1 MSRFS
6 NLYAEKIFAEHPLA
20 LWSLDDATDY
30 VSLISE
36 TGRDISLWSKTGVD
50 RAITTTES
58 LGQPIPL
65 SLTGEFAGE
74 VTDFD
79 NASLTLVSN
88 KVFNSSE
95 LNSDMANFTLGAH
108 FLFKS
113 QFVEDFELG
122 YQYFDEALGQD
133 VIVSRLFKIP
143 AALVWIFA
151 SDTFS
156 LPPLGVDIK
165 IYLKV
170 NYFDQSNTPESY
182 IGYINGLTVGQWAE
196 EFHSSSLGTELE
208 TFPENIALNVE
219 NAVAALPYGLGTEKG
234 YYLVDNNRFLAKKS
248 GIPMV
253 YGATGSTSL
262 QSNNNNPALILP
274 GLGFLNEVG
283 KYRDYTLE
291 FWLRIDANTV
301 EPKRIVG
308 PIASED
314 GIYVEGPFIT
324 IKIGDLSFSH
334 FVAEWFRPMLIDLS
348 LSENFARLLINGEQV
363 LVFEINRDALDLPN
377 KTNEDGK
384 DQDWIGF
391 YSYEDVSP
399 MQIDSVAIY
408 SYQVPEI
415 VAKRRWVFGQGV
427 EYPEN
432 INSAY
437 SASSFVVDYS
447 FANYAKNY
455 IYPDIGRWQQG
466 TSDNASIENNQLSS
480 PQYSLPE
487 INISDKT
494 FNELVEDIVLDEDN
508 PYITFKPNADW
519 ENTESCLT
527 FPSLDF
533 LNEEIQSFYGL
544 FSSEYPSSGMQE
556 LIKIENSFSGD
567 YLLIRINGDQIE
579 YVLKYREIEEVIY
592 NSWYPENEPFLAG
605 ISLKKFSSY
614 FGKRV
619 LAFFGNLNQLSM
631 FVGGNKNFSNT
642 FRGKLYSLGF
652 SNKRNLSKIENYFNL
667 LGTPIAY
674 ENVFSRYTQ
683 EIFYNGGDFYFGNE
697 PVFYVNTIDG
707 GDPSSRPAPDPFTHI
722 ASYTLK
728 PTSYFGKISLDIAT
742 DSYWEDYVP
751 LSSLS
756 QKVDPGDGKLVS
768 TFDFV
773 QFNIG
778 YPALSKF
785 LNNQYDT
792 GMSDV
797 KTYIVFRETAT
808 GSNVL
813 PARIS
818 KLEKLSKTNVVEPGT
833 DWKKTR
839 YEVLDNTIIYPP
851 RNVDFKKLVVSI
863 QIEIQNTSILRRPI
877 KIKSMAFASQALSSG
892 VPKFIGSKFGKKL
905 FPFTRSG
912 TYFDYKKR
920 NPFVIYKGST
930 PYLYMTKTSGI
941 GLRGD
946 TENPSSFLERGLSIP
961 VNTEVSNRFSVI
973 AAQAFVRYPED
984 LFPIDPIPIFEIQ
997 SKNVYIQIFVQ
1008 ATTPDRKR
1016 GKIFAIDTI
1025 GGGPANGIAFYING
1039 RLVRDPAI
1047 FVGEWNILGISFS
1060 NRLIFDNFV
1069 GAFRILGPAIF
1080 NNVSYYLASGAL
1092 EFLRGGLRPWFRV
1105 KFFAGAVLNWDFW
1118 KPFSWGN
1125 VLVTLTSSFF
1135 GADPEDIYKTYTGT
1149 NKIEAGDDREFK
1161 FGDYQYTAY
1170 KDVSWVSET
1179 NKPV

>member
-1 MSRFS
+1 MSKFS

-20 LWSLDDATDY
+20 LWSLDDTTDY

-36 TGRDISLWSKTGVD
+36 VDRDISLWSTEGAD
-50 RAITTTES
+50 RAITTTEP
-58 LGQPIPL
+58 LGQPVPL

-74 VTDFD
+74 VTSFD
-79 NASLTLVSN
+79 NASFTLISN
-88 KVFNSSE
+88 EIFNSSD
-95 LNSDMANFTLGAH
+95 LNSEMANFTLGAH
-108 FLFKS
+108 FYFKS
-113 QFVEDFELG
+113 QFVENFEFG
-122 YQYFDEALGQD
+122 YQYFDDETDED

-151 SDTFS
+151 SDTFA
-156 LPPLGVDIK
+156 LPPPGVDIK

-182 IGYINGLTVGQWAE
+182 VGYINGLTVGQWAE
-196 EFHSSSLGTELE
+196 EFHSTSLGTDPES
-208 TFPENIALNVE
+208 FPNNIALDAE
-219 NAVAALPYGLGTEKG
+219 DAVPAFPYGLGTEKG
-234 YYLVDNNRFLAKKS
+234 YYLVDNNRFLAKK
-248 GIPMV
+248 GGVPMV
-253 YGATGSTSL
+253 FGATGSTSL
-262 QSNNNNPALILP
+262 QSNGDGPALILP
-274 GLGFLNEVG
+274 GFGFLNEVG
-283 KYRDYTLE
+283 RYREYTLE
-291 FWLRIDANTV
+291 FWLRVDCNST

-308 PIASED
+308 PIASND

-324 IKIGDLSFSH
+324 VKIGDRSFSH
-334 FVAEWFRPMLIDLS
+334 FVSEWFRPMLIDLS

-363 LVFEINRDALDLPN
+363 LVFEINREQLILPTQN
-377 KTNEDGK
+377 NLDGK

-391 YSYEDVSP
+391 YAYEDVFP

-415 VAKRRWVFGQGV
+415 VAKRRWVFAQGV

-466 TSDNASIENNQLSS
+466 TSDNALIENNQLSS

-494 FNELVEDIVLDEDN
+494 FNDLVDDLIVGDDN
-508 PYITFKPNADW
+508 PFITFKPNEDW
-519 ENTESCLT
+519 QNTESCLT
-527 FPSLDF
+527 FPKLDF
-533 LNEEIQSFYGL
+533 LGEEIQAFYGL
-544 FSSEYPSSGMQE
+544 FSSSYPDSGTQE
-556 LIKIENSFSGD
+556 LIKVENSFSGD
-567 YLLIRINGDQIE
+567 HLLVRISGDQVE
-579 YVLKYREIEEVIY
+579 YVLKYRGTEEIIY
-592 NSWYPENEPFLAG
+592 SSWYPENKPFLAG
-605 ISLKKFSSY
+605 INVKKFSSY
-614 FGKRV
+614 FGKRT
-619 LAFFGNLNQLSM
+619 LEFFGNLNQLSM

-642 FRGKLYSLGF
+642 FEGKLYSLGF
-652 SNKRNLSKIENYFNL
+652 SNKRNLLKIENYFNF
-667 LGTPIAY
+667 LGTPIAF
-674 ENVFSRYTQ
+674 ENVFSLYTQ
-683 EIFYNGGDFYFGNE
+683 EIIYNGGDFYFGNE

-707 GDPSSRPAPDPFTHI
+707 GNPSSRPAPDPFTHI
-722 ASYTLK
+722 ASYTLR
-728 PTSYFGKISLDIAT
+728 PRVYFDKISLDIAT
-742 DSYWEDYVP
+742 DSYWEDYIP

-756 QKVDPGDGKLVS
+756 QKVDDGSGTLAS
-768 TFDFV
+768 AFDFA

-785 LNNQYDT
+785 TNNKYDT
-792 GMSDV
+792 DMSEV
-797 KTYIVFRETAT
+797 KTYIVFREVTT

-818 KLEKLSKTNVVEPGT
+818 KLEKLSKSNVVEPGQ
-833 DWKKTR
+833 DWEKTR

-851 RNVDFKKLVVSI
+851 KNIDFKKLVISI
-863 QIEIQNTSILRRPI
+863 QIEIQNTSILKRPI
-877 KIKSMAFASQALSSG
+877 KIKNMAFASQALSSG
-892 VPKFIGSKFGKKL
+892 VPKFVGSKFGKKL

-912 TYFDYKKR
+912 SYFDYKKR

-930 PYLYMTKTSGI
+930 PYLYMTKNSGI
-941 GLRGD
+941 GLRGNPED
-946 TENPSSFLERGLSIP
+946 PSSFLDRGLSIP
-961 VNTEVSNRFSVI
+961 INIERSSRVSVI
-973 AAQAFVRYPED
+973 AAQVFVRYPED

-997 SKNVYIQIFVQ
+997 SKNVFIKIFVQ

-1025 GGGPANGIAFYING
+1025 RGGPANGIAFYING
-1039 RLVRDPAI
+1039 KLVRDPAI

-1069 GAFRILGPAIF
+1069 GAFRILGPAVF
-1080 NNVSYYLASGAL
+1080 NNISYYLASGAL

-1135 GADPEDIYKTYTGT
+1135 GADPEDIYKVYTGT
-1149 NKIEAGDDREFK
+1149 NKIETGDDREFK

-1170 KDVSWVSET
+1170 KDVAWVLQTS
-1179 NKPV
+1179 KPV